1 MSLYAEIEDVISDIV
16 EPPQRIYL
24 RVSRWTWNKSIEF
37 KKPKIEF
44 ENTSTNTETKN
55 ILSGETHSIENGKIV
70 TDFNELRR
78 RLKVVKL
85 NRLTDDVAAILTNH
99 GISKRTKM
107 GKWYDGSCSRHIRGR
122 DDLANQLYQIVQYY
136 KSPTQP
142 GPATATKH
150 KNVLGLLKM
159 FYQKHGET

>member
-1 MSLYAEIEDVISDIV
+1 MSLYAEIEDVISGIV

-24 RVSRWTWNKSIEF
+24 RVSRWNKTIEF
-37 KKPKIEF
+37 EKPKIEF
-44 ENTSTNTETKN
+44 EDTSTDTETKN
-55 ILSGETHSIENGKIV
+55 ILSGDTHSIERGKIV
-70 TDFNELRR
+70 TNFSEIRR

-85 NRLTDDVAAILTNH
+85 DRLTTEITNILDSR

-107 GKWYDGSCSRHIRGR
+107 GKWYDRSCHRCIKHR
-122 DDLANQLYQIVQYY
+122 DDLADQLYQIVQYY
-136 KSPTQP
+136 RSPTQP